1 MKSRRLVAPA
11 AVAALLVCVSLVSLL
26 YGDTIRDNVDRVM
39 SGSWT
44 FTGSVTLPANTID
57 EGDVKTTAL
66 FAADNLVAR
75 FAKSADQKTG
85 TAVTSETR
93 YIHVAKYAGLVT
105 SVEAA
110 IDAAISGDNTL
121 VIDVKKSTGGAA
133 FATILSSTLTINSST
148 AAKTA
153 TAATIDA
160 TKDDYVAGD
169 IFEVI
174 VTAAGTGTQA
184 QGLNVTVF
192 FEEEPTS

>member
-1 MKSRRLVAPA
+1 MS
-11 AVAALLVCVSLVSLL
+11 
-26 YGDTIRDNVDRVM
+26 TIRDDVDRVM

-44 FTGSVTLPANTID
+44 FTGTVNLPANTVD
-57 EGDVKTTAL
+57 EDDLKAAAL
-66 FAADNLVAR
+66 LPAANLVTR

-85 TAVTSETR
+85 TDVASETR
-93 YIHVAKYAGLVT
+93 LIHVAKYAGLVT

-110 IDAAISGDNTL
+110 IDTAITGDNTV
-121 VIDVKKSTGGAA
+121 VIDVKRSTGGAA

-148 AAKTA
+148 SAKTA

-169 IFEVI
+169 VFEVI

-192 FEEEPTS
+192 FEENPTV